1 MNESEEKL
9 DANTSPA
16 PQVTTVAPAKP
27 VVKSWMQILRFWWI
41 PVSFAVPSICCYYLT
56 QFRDHKDDLE
66 GAIRIGQVGLLAAA
80 LVWAIWHL
88 DVRLGA
94 RQKLSDSEGI
104 VKLIVHLTGFALW
117 ICWFCALVIIAMAM
131 DQVYSLPSS
140 LPNLPV

>member
-1 MNESEEKL
+1 
-9 DANTSPA
+9 
-16 PQVTTVAPAKP
+16 
-27 VVKSWMQILRFWWI
+27 VKSWMQILRFWWI
-41 PVSFAVPSICCYYLT
+41 PVSFAVPAICCYYLT

-80 LVWAIWHL
+80 LVWAIWRL

-131 DQVYSLPSS
+131 DQVYSLPST
-140 LPNLPV
+140 LPNLPG